1 MSATN
6 PPSGSFQ
13 EARYAVRNCPA
24 DLERVQSDLVSL
36 AARFSYPKASV
47 FALRLALQEAV
58 SNAFRHGHRELPP
71 DLPVVVEFTVDADI
85 FRIAVEDA
93 GPGFNPDAVP
103 DPTLEANLNVASGR
117 GLFIMKAY
125 MESVAYTAKGNRVDL
140 VYRRPPAS

>member
-6 PPSGSFQ
+6 PYSDSFR
-13 EARYAVRNCPA
+13 EARYAVLNSPA
-24 DLERVQSDLVSL
+24 EIERLQADLVSL

-58 SNAFRHGHRELPP
+58 SNAFRHGHRHLPT
-71 DLPVVVEFTVDADI
+71 DIPVIVEFFVNTET
-85 FRIAVEDA
+85 FRITVEDA
-93 GPGFNPDAVP
+93 GPGFDPGSVP
-103 DPTLEANLNVASGR
+103 DPTLEANLNVTSGR

-140 VYRRPPAS
+140 VYRRPV